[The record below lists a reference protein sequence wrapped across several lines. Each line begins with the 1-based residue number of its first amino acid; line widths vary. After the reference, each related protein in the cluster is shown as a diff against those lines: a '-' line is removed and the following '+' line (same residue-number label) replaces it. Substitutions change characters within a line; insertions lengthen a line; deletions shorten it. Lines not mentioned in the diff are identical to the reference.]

1 MEPQETIEV
10 AAPSVEEA
18 IILGLTR
25 LGATRD
31 EVVIEVLDKGRR
43 GLLGIG
49 ARKARVRL
57 TRRPPE
63 VSVSKTKAVSAVKP
77 VPPADAKPAKRKD
90 VVRKPVRRSEKR
102 SKPRST
108 ASPSVAPPKTE
119 RERPSSA
126 PSSPSRPVTTTAAL
140 DRQMVEQTVL
150 DVAEHLLA
158 GLRVQISLRWQDEE
172 SGERP
177 TLWVSLRGRDA
188 DALVG
193 PRAQTLD
200 AVQYLFRTVTHR
212 KIEGNFNLI
221 VDADGYRQRRL
232 RSLEALA
239 HKMANQAVRTGRSV
253 RLRPMPAYE
262 RRIIHMTLRKDNRV
276 RTESSGSGAHRAIT
290 IIPVRKG

>member
-10 AAPSVEEA
+10 AATSVEEA

-25 LGATRD
+25 LGVTRD

-63 VSVSKTKAVSAVKP
+63 ALKAEAVSAAR
-77 VPPADAKPAKRKD
+77 PAPTAAAESVGGEKVAEKPAQ
-90 VVRKPVRRSEKR
+90 KPERRP
-102 SKPRST
+102 KPRPK
-108 ASPSVAPPKTE
+108 APPPVAPSKAE
-119 RERPSSA
+119 RKRPSPA
-126 PSSPSRPVTTTAAL
+126 PSPPSRPAAATTVEL

-212 KIEGNFNLI
+212 KIEGNFNLV

-262 RRIIHMTLRKDNRV
+262 RRIIHMTLRKDSRV
-276 RTESSGSGAHRAIT
+276 RTESSGSGTHRAIT